1 MLLFV
6 GLGNPGTL
14 YQNTRHNSGFSVLE
28 AFETENGVEID
39 KEGFKGKYLK
49 LLYHSE
55 EIILLKP
62 QTFMNLS
69 GESVSAVV
77 NFYKIPIDNIV
88 VIYDDM
94 DLPCGKIRLREG
106 GSSGG
111 HNGIKN
117 IINLLGTENIKRI
130 KIGIGHPPYGVIDYV
145 LGKPTKEEE
154 ALLVAARKKALNAI
168 DAIIDHD
175 FHYAMSKF
183 N

>member
-6 GLGNPGTL
+6 GLGNPGKE
-14 YQNTRHNSGFSVLE
+14 YANTRHNSGFSVIE
-28 AFETENGVEID
+28 AFESTNDIKVD
-39 KEGFKGKYLK
+39 KDGFKGKYQK
-49 LLYHSE
+49 ILYHNQD
-55 EIILLKP
+55 ILLLKP
-62 QTFMNLS
+62 YTYMNLS
-69 GESVSAVV
+69 GEAVFAIMQ
-77 NFYKIPIDNIV
+77 FYKIPIENLI

-111 HNGIKN
+111 QKGIKN
-117 IINLLGTENIKRI
+117 IIDILKTDQIKRI
-130 KIGIGHPPYGVIDYV
+130 KIGIGHPINSVIDYV
-145 LGKPTKEEE
+145 LSKPSSEEE
-154 ALLVAARKKALNAI
+154 ALLMEARKKALEAI